1 MILSVSLEYGERISL
16 GFLLCLRTAS
26 ALIDARGERSD
37 SRLSVTVRIEESSP
51 LPHEYLILRPLI
63 SHDNFVPGGI
73 NPDGRNPEK
82 EWLKKI
88 RSDTRDGNT
97 QV

>member
-1 MILSVSLEYGERISL
+1 
-16 GFLLCLRTAS
+16 
-26 ALIDARGERSD
+26 
-37 SRLSVTVRIEESSP
+37 VRIEESSP

-63 SHDNFVPGGI
+63 PHDNFVPGGI

-82 EWLKKI
+82 EWVKKI